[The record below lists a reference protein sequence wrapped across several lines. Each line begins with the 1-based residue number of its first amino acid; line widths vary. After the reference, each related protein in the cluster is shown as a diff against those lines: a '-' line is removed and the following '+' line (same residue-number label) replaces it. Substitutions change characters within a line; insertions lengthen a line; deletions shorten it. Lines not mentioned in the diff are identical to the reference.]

1 MSTPTTADDLG
12 PHSVMGDALEHRPRP
27 TPVRVARRSDMLAY
41 LLLVSLTLAVWQFT
55 RLGLY
60 TAQSDTGYWMGVV
73 GGVLMLLLFAYPL
86 RKRWAWLAGKGKA
99 KHWFVV
105 HMVLGI
111 FGPLL
116 VLAHS
121 TFQIGSVNAG
131 VALFSMLIVSAS
143 GVAGRFIYLRI
154 HRGLGGEKLTLE
166 ALRQTL
172 GFTANSVRSQ
182 LHFAPLAEARLRALD
197 VHAGTPGDRWVD
209 HLQRLLVL
217 DDPLPEEE
225 IEIDLQET
233 APPPPPPREE
243 RPIMS
248 KADDILTDAAR
259 RSTISSM
266 AKLAGGMPINKH
278 REHGDITLEDIV
290 REMLHPMLKDWLSES
305 LPPMVERMVQKE
317 LEKLARRAQDV

>member
-197 VHAGTPGDRWVD
+197 VHAGAPGDRWVD

-217 DDPLPEEE
+217 PWHVR
-225 IEIDLQET
+225 
-233 APPPPPPREE
+233 RERRLCQRE
-243 RPIMS
+243 VDRALRGV
-248 KADDILTDAAR
+248 ADQQNWGSATLRAR
-259 RSTISSM
+259 R
-266 AKLAGGMPINKH
+266 
-278 REHGDITLEDIV
+278 V
-290 REMLHPMLKDWLSES
+290 R
-305 LPPMVERMVQKE
+305 
-317 LEKLARRAQDV
+317 ARRLVADYTTAVLRVAQLAAYTRMFSLWHVLHVPFVFLMVLCAIAHIVAVHAY